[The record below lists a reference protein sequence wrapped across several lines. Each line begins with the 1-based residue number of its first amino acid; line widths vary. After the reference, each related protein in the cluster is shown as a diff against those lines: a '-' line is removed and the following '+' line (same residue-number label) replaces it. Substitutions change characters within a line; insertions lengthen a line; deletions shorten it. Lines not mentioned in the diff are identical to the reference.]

1 MKKYKTITGILTYLC
16 ILSFGSGVG
25 ILLLYNHGDT
35 FSKFIVFLTLF
46 GTPFFIS
53 GIRNQINR
61 DTFTQDL
68 IIGVTAVFFAGL
80 VLLLSSYEA
89 MASVAS
95 IAIFIA
101 LILKL
106 IRNRDLN

>member
-1 MKKYKTITGILTYLC
+1 MKKYKTITGILTYIC
-16 ILSFGSGVG
+16 ILSFGSGIG
-25 ILLLYNHGDT
+25 ILLLHNHGDT

-61 DTFTQDL
+61 DTFTQDI
-68 IIGVTAVFFAGL
+68 IIGITAVFFSGL

-95 IAIFIA
+95 IAIFIT

-106 IRNRDLN
+106 VRNRDSR